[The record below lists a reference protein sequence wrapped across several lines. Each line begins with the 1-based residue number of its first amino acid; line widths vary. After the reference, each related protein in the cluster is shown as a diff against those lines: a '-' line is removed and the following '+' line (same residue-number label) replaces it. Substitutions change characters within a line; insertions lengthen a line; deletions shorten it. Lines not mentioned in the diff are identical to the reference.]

1 MPKGKAAEATAD
13 VQATA
18 EAPAPVPVPVP
29 VPVLKKARQVLGLGR
44 RVILFGGG
52 RQSEARGGGVRKL
65 WVTDRPVTDAEA
77 AAIATVEMPR
87 ANPLAKRAATKIQ
100 AAARMRAGRV
110 AVKARKDAELK
121 AAGLSK
127 EEAEAEAEAVKEAQ
141 QQQRRKREELQ
152 QQQRLLYDSDE
163 DHDTDGDSD
172 Y

>member
-1 MPKGKAAEATAD
+1 MACG
-13 VQATA
+13 
-18 EAPAPVPVPVP
+18 
-29 VPVLKKARQVLGLGR
+29 
-44 RVILFGGG
+44 
-52 RQSEARGGGVRKL
+52 S

-77 AAIATVEMPR
+77 AAIATAEMPGEPYAR
-87 ANPLAKRAATKIQ
+87 APQ
-100 AAARMRAGRV
+100 GWARMRAGRV